1 MTMAEKK
8 APSDSL
14 TTLQLQVDRKGQ
26 VHALTDAHVTWILS
40 QTIPLV
46 NLLDTYHD
54 LLKDNG
60 DGLTALTL
68 QADQQGQV
76 HAFAD
81 ADKNWKFRTPI
92 SVIDLVETYTEVLSN
107 VAKELKA

>member
-1 MTMAEKK
+1 MTMAEKQ

-26 VHALTDAHVTWILS
+26 VHTLTDAHATWILS
-40 QTIPLV
+40 HTIPLV
-46 NLLDTYHD
+46 NLLDTYRD

-68 QADQQGQV
+68 QADPEGQV

-81 ADKNWKFRTPI
+81 ADKTWKFRTPI
-92 SVIDLVETYTEVLSN
+92 SVVDLVETYTAVLSN
-107 VAKELKA
+107 VAKEFKA